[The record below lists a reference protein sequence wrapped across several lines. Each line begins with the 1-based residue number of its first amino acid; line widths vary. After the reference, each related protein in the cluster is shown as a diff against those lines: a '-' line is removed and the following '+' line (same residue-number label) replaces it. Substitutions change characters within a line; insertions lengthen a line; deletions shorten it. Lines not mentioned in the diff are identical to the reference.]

1 MQFPEIP
8 TGLSKPVENSLKE
21 LRKQYGRLMVRI
33 RFSPQHAD
41 ELLAK
46 AADIVEQAER
56 ILNPKLL

>member
-8 TGLSKPVENSLKE
+8 NDLPKPVKKSLRE
-21 LRKQYGRLMVRI
+21 LRKQYGWLMVNIRI
-33 RFSPQHAD
+33 SPQDAD

-46 AADIVEQAER
+46 ATDIVEQAER